1 MQRIDWADES
11 LKREQ
16 KSSTRRIREKLH
28 QQLRRIGD
36 ASFVF
41 TPQSTNSPQGALGL
55 KDFKSLGELP
65 TIHTAAKRRVR
76 EVYREAETPMAQQV
90 FCTHTWKCVPGLK
103 VNVPPHQPFCV
114 VHTTHKAA
122 GGWRPGVQGSPSL
135 TTTPC
140 LITSLPWPCV
150 HPALSSK

>member
-11 LKREQ
+11 LKQEQ

-41 TPQSTNSPQGALGL
+41 TPQSTNSPHGALGL

-90 FCTHTWKCVPGLK
+90 FLYTHLEVCARPEGQRASSSALLCG
-103 VNVPPHQPFCV
+103 PHNAQSSWRLEARGAGQPVIDHHSLPNYLPALALC
-114 VHTTHKAA
+114 
-122 GGWRPGVQGSPSL
+122 SPSPL
-135 TTTPC
+135 Q
-140 LITSLPWPCV
+140 
-150 HPALSSK
+150 